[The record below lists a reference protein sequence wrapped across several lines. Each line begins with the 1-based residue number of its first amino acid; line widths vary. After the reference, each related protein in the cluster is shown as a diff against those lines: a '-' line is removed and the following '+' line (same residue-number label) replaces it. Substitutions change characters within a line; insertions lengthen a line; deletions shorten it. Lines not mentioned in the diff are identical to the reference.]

1 VTGKPSP
8 GRTYAAATVAHSE
21 TVLLGFYELHREL
34 GSGPM
39 ANPFP
44 LARRRRGRPHA
55 HHNPMEPFRNERSG
69 LYRPKVPGRIPRMI
83 PDDLFNELFACL
95 GSHRDRALVAFWVST
110 GARAAELLGA
120 AQEDADPGQPL
131 WWTLRRPFRPL
142 TYHAAR
148 AVFVRAGALL
158 GANWSLHDL
167 RHTAAYRMA
176 RDKDV
181 PLTDV
186 RWILGHAQLTT
197 TQIYTAPT
205 SRGRDRERPG
215 PSRPPGGRPGRGR
228 ENRGGCRDA
237 ALSARI
243 AGGPFR
249 EARIVI
255 TTPSLQAP
263 ARPGPVPAGDRLLA
277 GGQGDLASLLDRF
290 PPRPAEMTWAVT
302 RQPREQL
309 LARLLSPPFR
319 MGNNQS
325 QANRKVGATQ
335 LLGWL
340 ESLPGETWQERW
352 AASGAEEAAD
362 WRALPARWI
371 KGRHQTRDDLG
382 AEASRLGTGMILLV
396 TGDAIRPGLPF
407 LLTFTSRH
415 LAAEMARTRDPE
427 GFARLGSLCETV
439 PDGPVATRALRR
451 ITAIM
456 AAKGGLVADITAGD
470 CLEALHLMNGIF
482 DRGSDKNAYFYQLMH
497 ATGGFPDDAPA
508 SMRTSVT
515 RGQLTPGQMIDRYGI
530 ACGPVR
536 DLLVD
541 YLRER
546 QPSVDYSTLRNLA
559 QRLGSVFW
567 RDLELHH
574 PGINSLHLPPDAAE
588 WKQRALT
595 ASVTGKAQ
603 TRATGLEVLTVVR
616 AFYLDVA
623 EWALEDPARWGPWAA
638 PCPVRGDELA
648 RRKELSRRKARM
660 DQRTRE
666 RLPVL
671 PALVASA
678 DAQRSASR
686 ERLEAAMAAGP
697 GQTFTAGGQT
707 LRRSIL
713 AIGPRNVRI
722 WADDPGTGK
731 RRDLILEEHRG
742 FWSWAVVEVL
752 RHTGIRVEELT
763 ELSHHSLVQYSVPST
778 GELIPLLH
786 IAPSKTDQ
794 ERLLVVSPELADVL
808 SAVISRIRDPSGAVP
823 LVVSLDA
830 HEKTWNPP
838 MPLLLQRRLGT
849 ENRPIGTDAVR
860 DLLDSALAHSGLT
873 DLDGKPLKFQPHD
886 FRRLFITDAVMNGMP
901 PHIAQLVVGHRD
913 VNTTMGYKAVYPEE
927 VINGHRAF
935 IARRR
940 TIRPGEEYRTPTDEE
955 WEEFLGHF
963 ERRKVALGEC
973 GRAYS
978 SPCIHEHVPLTELT
992 DARIGYRSRFN

>member
-1 VTGKPSP
+1 
-8 GRTYAAATVAHSE
+8 
-21 TVLLGFYELHREL
+21 
-34 GSGPM
+34 M
-39 ANPFP
+39 
-44 LARRRRGRPHA
+44 
-55 HHNPMEPFRNERSG
+55 
-69 LYRPKVPGRIPRMI
+69 
-83 PDDLFNELFACL
+83 
-95 GSHRDRALVAFWVST
+95 
-110 GARAAELLGA
+110 
-120 AQEDADPGQPL
+120 
-131 WWTLRRPFRPL
+131 
-142 TYHAAR
+142 
-148 AVFVRAGALL
+148 
-158 GANWSLHDL
+158 
-167 RHTAAYRMA
+167 
-176 RDKDV
+176 
-181 PLTDV
+181 
-186 RWILGHAQLTT
+186 TT
-197 TQIYTAPT
+197 T
-205 SRGRDRERPG
+205 SG
-215 PSRPPGGRPGRGR
+215 
-228 ENRGGCRDA
+228 
-237 ALSARI
+237 
-243 AGGPFR
+243 
-249 EARIVI
+249 
-255 TTPSLQAP
+255 LQAP
-263 ARPGPVPAGDRLLA
+263 ARPAPVPAGDRLLA
-277 GGQGDLASLLDRF
+277 SGQGDLASLLDRF
-290 PPRPAEMTWAVT
+290 PPRPAEKTWGVT

-309 LARLLSPPFR
+309 LGRLLSPPFR
-319 MGNNQS
+319 MDNTQS
-325 QANRKVGATQ
+325 QANRKAGATQ
-335 LLGWL
+335 LLDWL
-340 ESLPGETWQERW
+340 ESLPGDTWQERW
-352 AASGAEEAAD
+352 AASGAEDTAD
-362 WRALPARWI
+362 WRALPARWLKDGNRI
-371 KGRHQTRDDLG
+371 RDDHG
-382 AEASRLGTGMILLV
+382 PEVSRLGTGMILLV
-396 TGDAIRPGLPF
+396 TGDALRPGLPF

-415 LAAEMARTRDPE
+415 LAAEMARSRDPE
-427 GFARLGSLCETV
+427 GFARLENLCEMV
-439 PDGPVATRALRR
+439 PDSPVATRAFRR

-470 CLEALHLMNGIF
+470 CLQALHLMNGMF

-497 ATGGFPDDAPA
+497 ATGAFPAGSPA
-508 SMRTSVT
+508 SVRTSLA
-515 RGQLTPGQMIDRYGI
+515 RGQLAPGQLIDRYGI
-530 ACGPVR
+530 ACRPVR

-546 QPSVDYSTLRNLA
+546 QPSVDYDTLRNLA

-574 PGINSLHLPPDAAE
+574 PGIDSLHLPPDVAAE

-595 ASVTGKAQ
+595 TTVAGKTQ
-603 TRATGLEVLTVVR
+603 LRATGLEVLTVVR
-616 AFYLDVA
+616 AFYLDIA

-678 DAQRSASR
+678 DAQRRASG

-707 LRRSIL
+707 LRRSVL
-713 AIGPRNVRI
+713 AIGPRSVRI
-722 WADDPGTGK
+722 WADDPGIGK
-731 RRDLILEEHRG
+731 RRDLTLEEHRG

-763 ELSHHSLVQYSVPST
+763 ELSHHSLVQYSVPSA

-808 SAVISRIRDPSGAVP
+808 SAIISRIRDPSGAVP
-823 LVVSLDA
+823 LVISFDI

-873 DLDGKPLKFQPHD
+873 DQSGQPLKFQPHD

-935 IARRR
+935 ITRRR
-940 TIRPGEEYRTPTDEE
+940 AIRPGEEYRTPTDEE

-978 SPCIHEHVPLTELT
+978 SPCIYEHSCIRCPLLRVEPGQRQRLADICGNLT
-992 DARIGYRSRFN
+992 ARIAEAHREGWLGEAEGLKVSLAAAEAKLAQADGLIARRRDAVSLGMPTFPDIAGRSSTPAKETE

>member
-1 VTGKPSP
+1 MN
-8 GRTYAAATVAHSE
+8 AAS
-21 TVLLGFYELHREL
+21 
-34 GSGPM
+34 
-39 ANPFP
+39 
-44 LARRRRGRPHA
+44 
-55 HHNPMEPFRNERSG
+55 
-69 LYRPKVPGRIPRMI
+69 
-83 PDDLFNELFACL
+83 
-95 GSHRDRALVAFWVST
+95 W
-110 GARAAELLGA
+110 
-120 AQEDADPGQPL
+120 
-131 WWTLRRPFRPL
+131 
-142 TYHAAR
+142 
-148 AVFVRAGALL
+148 
-158 GANWSLHDL
+158 
-167 RHTAAYRMA
+167 
-176 RDKDV
+176 
-181 PLTDV
+181 
-186 RWILGHAQLTT
+186 
-197 TQIYTAPT
+197 
-205 SRGRDRERPG
+205 
-215 PSRPPGGRPGRGR
+215 
-228 ENRGGCRDA
+228 
-237 ALSARI
+237 
-243 AGGPFR
+243 
-249 EARIVI
+249 
-255 TTPSLQAP
+255 LQAP
-263 ARPGPVPAGDRLLA
+263 ARPAPVPVSDRLLA
-277 GGQGDLASLLDRF
+277 DGQGGLASLLDRF
-290 PPRPAEMTWAVT
+290 PQRPPQKTWAAT

-309 LARLLSPPFR
+309 LGRLLGPPFR

-325 QANRKVGATQ
+325 QANRKAGASQ
-335 LLGWL
+335 LLAWL

-352 AASGAEEAAD
+352 AASGAEAAAD
-362 WRALPARWI
+362 WRDLPAQWI
-371 KGRHQTRDDLG
+371 KGGRQDGGERSPEVT
-382 AEASRLGTGMILLV
+382 RLGTGMILLV
-396 TGDAIRPGLPF
+396 TADVLRPGLPF
-407 LLTFTSRH
+407 LLASTSRH

-427 GFARLGSLCETV
+427 GFARLESLCDTV
-439 PDGPVATRALRR
+439 PDGPVATRAFRR

-456 AAKGGLVADITAGD
+456 AAKGGLVADITVSD
-470 CLEALHLMNGIF
+470 CLQALLLMNQMF
-482 DRGSDKNAYFYQLMH
+482 DRGADKNAYFYQLMH
-497 ATGGFPDDAPA
+497 AAGGFPADAPA

-530 ACGPVR
+530 ACRPVR

-559 QRLGSVFW
+559 QRLASVFW

-574 PGINSLHLPPDAAE
+574 PGISSLHLPPDVAAE

-595 ASVTGKAQ
+595 ATVAGKAQ

-616 AFYLDVA
+616 AFYLDIA
-623 EWALEDPARWGPWAA
+623 EWALDDPTRWGPWAA

-678 DAQRSASR
+678 DAQRRASR
-686 ERLEAAMAAGP
+686 DRLEAATAAEP
-697 GQTFTAGGQT
+697 GQSFAAGGQT
-707 LRRSIL
+707 LRRSVL

-731 RRDLILEEHRG
+731 RRDLTLEEHRG
-742 FWSWAVVEVL
+742 FWAWAVVEVL
-752 RHTGIRVEELT
+752 RHTGIRAEELT
-763 ELSHHSLVQYSVPST
+763 ELSHHSLVRYSVPST

-808 SAVISRIRDPSGAVP
+808 SAIISRIRDHSGAVP
-823 LVVSLDA
+823 LVVSFDA

-860 DLLDSALAHSGLT
+860 DLLNSALACSGLT
-873 DLDGKPLKFQPHD
+873 DPGGQPLKFQPHD

-935 IARRR
+935 ITRRR
-940 TIRPGEEYRTPTDEE
+940 ATRPGEEYRTPSDEE
-955 WEEFLGHF
+955 WDEFLGHF
-963 ERRKVALGEC
+963 ARRKVALGEC

-978 SPCIHEHVPLTELT
+978 SPCIHEHSCIRCPLLRVEPGQRQRLADIRGNLT
-992 DARIGYRSRFN
+992 ARIDEALREGWLGEAEGLKVSLAAAEAKLVQVDGLVARRREAVSLGMPSFPDIAGRAVSSAKEPQ